1 MTFPDARSLLYR
13 RLSGELT
20 GEEKR
25 EIEEGAP
32 SEDFREG
39 FQGAEAEVFAA
50 YVAGCLTLD
59 KRERFE
65 KHFLV
70 SEERL
75 EKLRVAELLY
85 RYAKADTAKFPEGD
99 GPWRRYFLGE
109 MSSDEKSQIEEKLHG
124 NELLRRRLETVRHE
138 LFAAWALKRL
148 SDADRESFERHFL
161 SSEEGVKLLEFAE
174 AVWAYYECIEWV
186 TAQADAGARRFDR
199 IRQWL
204 SKPVSLLVGDRNV
217 SRPIWQP
224 LAAVSVI
231 CVSALIWLLF
241 FYKSPGSRGLHILY
255 AKYAQERPVEARLTG
270 FGYAAYRATQNQG
283 LVKLYNDE
291 RDEAFR
297 LIIRDANEEKSAAD
311 YQALGKAYLVYRD
324 FNEAVARFDLALRQN
339 PDDAKLRNDLAVALM
354 ERERAKNPGQATGED
369 RALAL
374 EHLHRAVELDG
385 SLLEAQWNLALC
397 HQDQSLWRTAEEDWK
412 KYLEKDS
419 SSPWAEEAKGNLAK
433 VTGKIKQAGG
443 NREGVYQDFLEA
455 YRGRDAERAWGA
467 YKRSRVSTGSFVAER
482 LINNY
487 LSLALSGK
495 STEAE
500 EYLSALLFIG
510 NVELRKVEDR
520 FTYDLAN
527 FYREAGTQ
535 QLSKLSDARGL
546 AKAATESLRR
556 SLLGEAINSYLRAID
571 IFDQAGDVCES
582 LVARSLLGHCYY
594 QQGSPALSLPVL
606 TKGRQESE
614 SRGYMWTRGLFL
626 NGLANVNADQTK
638 YSMALEHSLEQLSL
652 ARRIED
658 DYGVFAGISRV
669 TDTYQLLARYQDI
682 LPMIQEGLSVAD
694 ALKVGP
700 GQIAGLHYK
709 ASKCHMASGKLLAA
723 LDYQKEAF
731 KLSLETNNPW
741 VISRHQLLLGMA
753 YHKLNN
759 NAEAVKHIRESG
771 EVGRRL
777 GDEKMGKEIVAFS
790 QLHLGWVFRETGDL
804 ENALKSYGEALRLYD
819 ENGIDKQQMRF
830 EAKKGMFVTH
840 IKRGDAAAAEEAWKE
855 LIGLYE
861 QHRQNIEDE
870 NSRNS
875 FFDNEQG
882 VYDIAIEYA
891 YFKRQD
897 PRRAFDLS
905 EMSRARS
912 LRDAIELP
920 RRKLLEEKLPSV
932 RLPRSTRPFDLG
944 QIQSQLP
951 DKTQLL
957 QYSVLDKRL
966 IIWVVSGADLK
977 SVSVEIGREALDN
990 KVNDYQQSLANG
1002 LYANQENDHRAKSSE
1017 LYDLLIKPV
1026 ENLLNKDAEICVI
1039 PDKALNRLPF
1049 ASLFSPGSG
1058 KYLIEDHAV
1067 LMSPSANMFI
1077 VASDRARR
1085 KEGVQT
1091 EKLLAVG
1098 NPRFDAA
1105 AFRDLKDL
1113 PWAAT
1118 QASEIKGFYENSMA
1132 LIERDAREP
1141 DVRREIQKS
1150 DVVHFATHY
1159 IADERSPMLS
1169 LLPLAGERKSASKD
1183 NDGVLQTFEFYK
1195 LNLARPRLVVLSA
1208 CQTGIEQNYKGEGAV
1223 GLARPFE
1230 AAGIPLVVA
1239 SLWPVESYPTK
1250 ELMVAFHRHRKSDR
1264 QSTAQALRSAQL
1276 DMIKSGSPEFRK
1288 PYHWA
1293 AYTVVGGH
1301 ANF

>member
-1 MTFPDARSLLYR
+1 
-13 RLSGELT
+13 
-20 GEEKR
+20 
-25 EIEEGAP
+25 
-32 SEDFREG
+32 
-39 FQGAEAEVFAA
+39 
-50 YVAGCLTLD
+50 
-59 KRERFE
+59 
-65 KHFLV
+65 
-70 SEERL
+70 
-75 EKLRVAELLY
+75 
-85 RYAKADTAKFPEGD
+85 
-99 GPWRRYFLGE
+99 
-109 MSSDEKSQIEEKLHG
+109 
-124 NELLRRRLETVRHE
+124 
-138 LFAAWALKRL
+138 
-148 SDADRESFERHFL
+148 
-161 SSEEGVKLLEFAE
+161 
-174 AVWAYYECIEWV
+174 
-186 TAQADAGARRFDR
+186 
-199 IRQWL
+199 
-204 SKPVSLLVGDRNV
+204 
-217 SRPIWQP
+217 
-224 LAAVSVI
+224 
-231 CVSALIWLLF
+231 
-241 FYKSPGSRGLHILY
+241 
-255 AKYAQERPVEARLTG
+255 
-270 FGYAAYRATQNQG
+270 
-283 LVKLYNDE
+283 
-291 RDEAFR
+291 
-297 LIIRDANEEKSAAD
+297 
-311 YQALGKAYLVYRD
+311 
-324 FNEAVARFDLALRQN
+324 
-339 PDDAKLRNDLAVALM
+339 
-354 ERERAKNPGQATGED
+354 
-369 RALAL
+369 
-374 EHLHRAVELDG
+374 
-385 SLLEAQWNLALC
+385 
-397 HQDQSLWRTAEEDWK
+397 
-412 KYLEKDS
+412 
-419 SSPWAEEAKGNLAK
+419 
-433 VTGKIKQAGG
+433 
-443 NREGVYQDFLEA
+443 
-455 YRGRDAERAWGA
+455 
-467 YKRSRVSTGSFVAER
+467 
-482 LINNY
+482 
-487 LSLALSGK
+487 
-495 STEAE
+495 
-500 EYLSALLFIG
+500 
-510 NVELRKVEDR
+510 
-520 FTYDLAN
+520 
-527 FYREAGTQ
+527 
-535 QLSKLSDARGL
+535 
-546 AKAATESLRR
+546 
-556 SLLGEAINSYLRAID
+556 
-571 IFDQAGDVCES
+571 
-582 LVARSLLGHCYY
+582 
-594 QQGSPALSLPVL
+594 
-606 TKGRQESE
+606 
-614 SRGYMWTRGLFL
+614 MWTRGLFL

-638 YSMALEHSLEQLSL
+638 YSMALEHSLEQLGL

-694 ALKVGP
+694 AIKVGP

-741 VISRHQLLLGMA
+741 VISRHQVLLGMA

-777 GDEKMGKEIVAFS
+777 GDEKMGKEIMAFS
-790 QLHLGWVFRETGDL
+790 QLNLGWVCRENGDL
-804 ENALKSYGEALRLYD
+804 DNALKSYGEALRIYD
-819 ENGIDKQQMRF
+819 ENGINKQQMRF

-855 LIGLYE
+855 VIDLYE
-861 QHRQNIEDE
+861 QQRQNIEDE

-897 PRRAFDLS
+897 PRRAFDFS

-932 RLPRSTRPFDLG
+932 RLPRSTRPLDLG
-944 QIQSQLP
+944 QIQSRLP

-1002 LYANQENDHRAKSSE
+1002 LHTNQENDQRAKSSE
-1017 LYDLLIKPV
+1017 LYNLLIKPV
-1026 ENLLNKDAEICVI
+1026 ENLLDKDAEICVI

-1049 ASLFSPGSG
+1049 PSLFSPNSG
-1058 KYLIEDHAV
+1058 KYLIEDHAI
-1067 LMSPSANMFI
+1067 LTSPSANMFL
-1077 VASDRARR
+1077 VASDRARQ
-1085 KEGVQT
+1085 KESVKT
-1091 EKLLAVG
+1091 ERLLSVG

-1118 QASEIKGFYENSMA
+1118 QASEIKGFYENSLA

-1141 DVRREIQKS
+1141 EVRREIQKS

-1169 LLPLAGERKSASKD
+1169 LLPLAGEKKSASKE
-1183 NDGVLQTFEFYK
+1183 NDGLLQTFELYNM
-1195 LNLARPRLVVLSA
+1195 NLSRPRLVVLSA
-1208 CQTGIEQNYKGEGAV
+1208 CQTGIEQNFKGEGAV

-1230 AAGIPLVVA
+1230 EAGIPLVVA

-1264 QSTAQALRSAQL
+1264 QSTAQALRQAQL

-1293 AYTVVGGH
+1293 AYMVVGGH